1 MASAPPESCSFPAAP
16 ADLPTKL
23 LTGLTLAILAALV
36 LGGVVQVGVSAG
48 EGEVLGMV
56 RGLGYGFLAVLAGVF
71 TLSRVPRNYR
81 LERDG
86 DHGTV
91 LVIER
96 RWSAA
101 VRLALGR
108 YQEVLDA
115 RRVIFPW
122 VPLLSGTRV
131 FGLRGARLEESL
143 AGFWSFGRDG
153 RRALIFSGPGRPRTL
168 VSPDDPQALLAALA
182 RFEGAPR
189 RSTPGEEVD
198 SADTVRVGE
207 SLRVGES
214 VIVLKRGDITEETVD
229 GIVNA
234 ANSSL
239 AGGGGVDGAIH
250 RAGGSA
256 ILEEC
261 RAIVEVRGSLPAGEA
276 VATTAGRLRD
286 HGVLRVIHTVG
297 PVWRGGGEGEE
308 ATLRRAYA
316 SSLAVAV
323 AEGLH
328 TVAFPS
334 ISTGAYG
341 YPVEQ
346 AAAAALATVV
356 RFLAENPGSLAEVRF
371 VLFDEAAFAAYRS
384 ALRFTTQS

>member
-1 MASAPPESCSFPAAP
+1 MATAPPESCSFPAAP

-48 EGEVLGMV
+48 EGESLGIL

-86 DHGTV
+86 DYGTV

-189 RSTPGEEVD
+189 RSTLGEKVD
-198 SADTVRVGE
+198 SVDTV
-207 SLRVGES
+207 RVGES

-261 RAIVEVRGSLPAGEA
+261 RTIVEVRGSLPAGEA
-276 VATTAGRLRD
+276 VATTAGRLGD

-308 ATLRRAYA
+308 GTLRRAYA

-323 AEGLH
+323 EEGLR

-346 AAAAALATVV
+346 AAATALATVV

-371 VLFDEAAFAAYRS
+371 VLFDETAFAAYRS